1 MEAEERDHISAMK
14 TSVLMSVY
22 KNDCPEYL
30 RLALESIYDNQTRK
44 PDEIVVVFDGPL
56 TEELYAVLDNF
67 KKGKEDIV
75 RCFPFSENRGLSAA
89 LRYGLEK
96 CRNELVLRM
105 DSDDICSPDRFEE
118 MVRLFEEHPELE
130 VAGAFATMIDNEGK
144 EGQTLIVPTTEENIY
159 KKVWTC
165 PFVHPTVCFKKSALM
180 RVGSYSENPGP
191 RQDDYELWFRVVD
204 GGLRCMNL
212 RRSLLYYR
220 FTTGSVARNS
230 VRVGWARF
238 KVGIRGAWKC
248 KCVPIAYIGVAYPL
262 FRSLMP
268 KFIRE
273 WLYKVSYKFNPRV
286 K

>member
-1 MEAEERDHISAMK
+1 MEAKESNHISTMK

-22 KNDCPEYL
+22 KYVCAEYL
-30 RLALESIYDNQTRK
+30 RLALESIYDHQTLK
-44 PDEIVVVFDGPL
+44 PDEIVIVFDGSL
-56 TEELYAVLDNF
+56 TEELYAVLDDF
-67 KKGKEDIV
+67 RRGKEDIV
-75 RCFPFSENRGLSAA
+75 KFFPCSENRGLSAA

-105 DSDDICSPDRFEE
+105 DSDDICSPDRFKE

-130 VAGAFATMIDNEGK
+130 VAGAFATMIDSEGK
-144 EGQTLIVPTTEENIY
+144 KGQTLIVPTTEENIY

-165 PFVHPTVCFKKSALM
+165 PFVHPTVCFKKSALI
-180 RVGSYSENPGP
+180 RVGSYGENPGP

-204 GGLRCMNL
+204 GGLRCMNISK
-212 RRSLLYYR
+212 SLLYYR
-220 FTTGSVARNS
+220 FTTGNVARND
-230 VRVGWARF
+230 VRVGWERL

-248 KCVPIAYIGVAYPL
+248 KCAPIAYIGVAYPL

-273 WLYKVSYKFNPRV
+273 WLNRVSYKFNPRV
-286 K
+286 R

>member
-1 MEAEERDHISAMK
+1 MK

-22 KNDCPEYL
+22 QNNRADYL
-30 RLALESIYDNQTRK
+30 RSALESIYDHQTRK

-56 TEELYAVLDNF
+56 TEELYAVLDDF
-67 KKGKEDIV
+67 KRGKEDIV
-75 RCFPFSENRGLSAA
+75 TYIPLSENRGLSAA

-105 DSDDICSPDRFEE
+105 DSDDISSPDRFEE
-118 MVRLFEEHPELE
+118 MVRLFEEYPELE
-130 VAGAFATMIDNEGK
+130 VAGAFATTIDSEGK
-144 EGQTLIVPTTEENIY
+144 EGRTLSVPTTEEDIY

-180 RVGSYSENPGP
+180 RIGSYSENPGP
-191 RQDDYELWFRVVD
+191 RQDDYELWFRAVD

-212 RRSLLYYR
+212 SKPLLYHR
-220 FTTGSVARNS
+220 FTSESIAKND
-230 VRVGWARF
+230 VRVGWARL
-238 KVGIRGAWKC
+238 KVGLRGARMC
-248 KCVPIAYIGVAYPL
+248 KCAPIAYIGVAYPL

-268 KFIRE
+268 MHIRE
-273 WLYKVSYKFNPRV
+273 WLYKMSYKFNPRE

>member
-1 MEAEERDHISAMK
+1 MEAEERNYISAMK

-22 KNDCPEYL
+22 QNDCAEYL
-30 RLALESIYDNQTRK
+30 QLALGSIYDNQTRK

-56 TEELYAVLDNF
+56 TEELYAVLDDF
-67 KKGKEDIV
+67 KRGKEDIV
-75 RCFPFSENRGLSAA
+75 KYIPLSENRGLSAA

-96 CRNELVLRM
+96 CRNELVMRM

-130 VAGAFATMIDNEGK
+130 VAGAFATMIDSEGK
-144 EGQTLIVPTTEENIY
+144 EGPLLIVPTTEENIY

-165 PFVHPTVCFKKSALM
+165 PFVHPTVCFKKSALI
-180 RVGSYSENPGP
+180 RVGSYGENPGP

-212 RRSLLYYR
+212 SKSLLYYR
-220 FTTGSVARNS
+220 YTTGSVARNN
-230 VRVGWARF
+230 VRVGWARL

-248 KCVPIAYIGVAYPL
+248 KCAPIAYIGVAYPL

-273 WLYKVSYKFNPRV
+273 WLNKVSYKFNPRV